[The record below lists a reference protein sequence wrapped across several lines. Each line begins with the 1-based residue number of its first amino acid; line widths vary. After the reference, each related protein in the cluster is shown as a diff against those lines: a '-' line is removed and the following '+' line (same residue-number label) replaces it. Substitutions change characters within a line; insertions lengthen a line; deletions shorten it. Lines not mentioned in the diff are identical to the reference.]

1 LIAIGTGAAGRYAR
15 RVTRRSASPAAS
27 NRTPRLPLNQPAKPV
42 NGRVAAEE
50 LVEVEPVPAAVAVGE
65 LDVVVEV
72 LATAVPDEEPA
83 DAAELDPED
92 ELPELED
99 PEELEW

>member
-1 LIAIGTGAAGRYAR
+1 
-15 RVTRRSASPAAS
+15 
-27 NRTPRLPLNQPAKPV
+27 
-42 NGRVAAEE
+42 
-50 LVEVEPVPAAVAVGE
+50 
-65 LDVVVEV
+65 V